1 MKVEP
6 VRGPKFSALVRKL
19 GASSVPSVPQLA
31 GHEPEDPLGILLG
44 SFMLWEST
52 PALAAEA
59 LARLSRVVVDANELR
74 VMLEG
79 EVADAI
85 GEKYPFVEERAMRLR
100 ATLNDIF
107 RRQHRTSLDH
117 LRNASRK
124 DQRSYL
130 EGLSEIPSF
139 VAGRTMFVAFELPA
153 PIVDDTAVEL
163 LFREGIVEPTATTE
177 AVATWI
183 GRNHRMEELPKVHAA
198 LSALSHGAWDEAGR
212 NGTKIRAAY
221 QSRHAGFRA
230 AAEAEIRRV
239 EEERLERERA
249 AARAVEERRLAEIA
263 REEERAREKRAAE
276 EARIKAK
283 ADREA
288 ARIAAI
294 KAREEAR
301 VAREAEQ
308 ARRAAARAK
317 EAERKRKIAEREQ
330 ARREAKRLRDAARA
344 AAQAERA
351 RKREAERLKLEARR
365 RAERARRDAIIARKR
380 EAQRKA
386 AAKREALR
394 QAAAK
399 KAAAKKAAAKKAAAK
414 KAAAKKAAAKK
425 AAAKK
430 AAAKKTSSKKA
441 SSKKASSKKASSK
454 KASSKSASSKS
465 SASKKTG
472 KSGPSSKS
480 RLRSRSNPK
489 QPAKARA
496 ARTSAQSAVKG
507 ARSAARVGRRR

>member
-44 SFMLWEST
+44 SFMLWDST

-59 LARLSRVVVDANELR
+59 LTRLSRVVVDANELR

-79 EVADAI
+79 EVVDAI
-85 GEKYPFVEERAMRLR
+85 GEKYPFVEERAARLR

-130 EGLSEIPSF
+130 ESLAEIPPF

-153 PIVDDTAVEL
+153 PIVDDTSVEL
-163 LFREGIVEPTATTE
+163 LFREGIVEPTTTTE
-177 AVATWI
+177 EVAAWI

-198 LSALSHGAWDEAGR
+198 LSALSHGAWDQAGR
-212 NGTKIRAAY
+212 NGAKIRAAY
-221 QSRHAGFRA
+221 QARHSGFRA
-230 AAEAEIRRV
+230 AAEAAIRRV

-249 AARAVEERRLAEIA
+249 AARAVEEKRLAEIA
-263 REEERAREKRAAE
+263 REEERQREKRAAE
-276 EARIKAK
+276 EARLNAK
-283 ADREA
+283 AERES
-288 ARIAAI
+288 ARVAAI

-301 VAREAEQ
+301 IAREAEQ
-308 ARRAAARAK
+308 ARRAAERAK
-317 EAERKRKIAEREQ
+317 EAERKRKIVEREE
-330 ARREAKRLRDAARA
+330 AKREAKRLRDAARA
-344 AAQAERA
+344 AAQAESK
-351 RKREAERLKLEARR
+351 RKRDAERLKREAKQ
-365 RAERARRDAIIARKR
+365 RAERERKEAIAARRKDA
-380 EAQRKA
+380 ERKA

-399 KAAAKKAAAKKAAAK
+399 KAAAKKAVSQKAASKKPVSKKAASKKPVSKKAASKKPVSKKPVSKKPVSKKAAAK
-414 KAAAKKAAAKK
+414 TPILKKVTK
-425 AAAKK
+425 
-430 AAAKKTSSKKA
+430 SKPI
-441 SSKKASSKKASSK
+441 
-454 KASSKSASSKS
+454 
-465 SASKKTG
+465 ASKAV
-472 KSGPSSKS
+472 
-480 RLRSRSNPK
+480 R
-489 QPAKARA
+489 QVAKAR
-496 ARTSAQSAVKG
+496 R
-507 ARSAARVGRRR
+507 GR

>member
-44 SFMLWEST
+44 SFMLWDST

-59 LARLSRVVVDANELR
+59 LTRLSRVVVDANELR

-79 EVADAI
+79 EVVDAI
-85 GEKYPFVEERAMRLR
+85 GEKYPFVEERAARLR

-130 EGLSEIPSF
+130 ESLAEIPPF

-153 PIVDDTAVEL
+153 PIVDDTSVEL
-163 LFREGIVEPTATTE
+163 LFREGIVEPTTTTE
-177 AVATWI
+177 EVAAWI

-198 LSALSHGAWDEAGR
+198 LSALSHGAWDQAGR
-212 NGTKIRAAY
+212 NGAKIRAAY
-221 QSRHAGFRA
+221 QARHSGFRA
-230 AAEAEIRRV
+230 AAEAAIRRV

-249 AARAVEERRLAEIA
+249 AARAVEEKRLAEIA
-263 REEERAREKRAAE
+263 REEERQREKRAAE
-276 EARIKAK
+276 EARLNAK
-283 ADREA
+283 AERES
-288 ARIAAI
+288 ARVAAI

-301 VAREAEQ
+301 IAREAEQ
-308 ARRAAARAK
+308 ARRAAERAK
-317 EAERKRKIAEREQ
+317 EAERKRKIVEREE
-330 ARREAKRLRDAARA
+330 AKREAKRLRDAARA
-344 AAQAERA
+344 AAQAESK
-351 RKREAERLKLEARR
+351 RKRDAERLKREAKQ
-365 RAERARRDAIIARKR
+365 RAERERKEAIAARRKDA
-380 EAQRKA
+380 ERKA

-399 KAAAKKAAAKKAAAK
+399 KAAAKKAVSQKAASKKPVSKKAASKKPVSKKAASKKPVSKKAASKKPVSKKPVSKKPVSKKAAAK
-414 KAAAKKAAAKK
+414 TPILKKVTK
-425 AAAKK
+425 
-430 AAAKKTSSKKA
+430 SKPI
-441 SSKKASSKKASSK
+441 
-454 KASSKSASSKS
+454 
-465 SASKKTG
+465 ASKAV
-472 KSGPSSKS
+472 
-480 RLRSRSNPK
+480 R
-489 QPAKARA
+489 QVAKAR
-496 ARTSAQSAVKG
+496 R
-507 ARSAARVGRRR
+507 GR